1 MTAPVGWSRGSGGN
15 RVRADVEAG
24 LLGQLDTDDR
34 VAARAAAY
42 PISEVSR
49 PQPSAR
55 ISTDPATGDL
65 VVVVK
70 CSDRIG
76 RLAEILG
83 VLDACGLEI
92 RLAKLDSRE
101 GEVIDTFH
109 VGSVPSLAGVDLTGL
124 EQRISEGVTP

>member
-1 MTAPVGWSRGSGGN
+1 VVPGERWE
-15 RVRADVEAG
+15 RVRVDLEACLEG
-24 LLGQLDTDDR
+24 ELDIDDR

-42 PISEVSR
+42 PASDASR
-49 PQPSAR
+49 PRPSAVVT
-55 ISTDPATGDL
+55 TDVATGDL

-83 VLDACGLEI
+83 VLEDEGLVI

-109 VGSVPSLAGVDLTGL
+109 VAHDPSMTDVDLNVLG
-124 EQRISEGVTP
+124 QRIAAAITT

>member
-1 MTAPVGWSRGSGGN
+1 V
-15 RVRADVEAG
+15 DLEAG
-24 LLGQLDTDDR
+24 LRGELDIDDR

-42 PISEVSR
+42 PTPDASR
-49 PQPSAR
+49 PQPSAVVT
-55 ISTDPATGDL
+55 TDVASGDL

-83 VLDACGLEI
+83 VLEAQGLAI

-109 VGSVPSLAGVDLTGL
+109 VAHGTVVTELDLAALGQQIALG
-124 EQRISEGVTP
+124 ITP